1 MIRHK
6 NRRPDDRV
14 RRPAMTIAAL
24 AAAAALAG
32 WTPAGPAAGALAAA
46 SPVSGSPACVAQT
59 ARPAW
64 WITDRYDRLVLGYD
78 PAMYLTMGYS
88 VYGYEPDL
96 TGNGHIGTYQTAG
109 STLAQSVLPNGDLA
123 ARFNGTGQ
131 YLQVPSSGSL
141 SVPSTG
147 CLTVQAWIQPST
159 LQFPD
164 EEGSGYV
171 YVLGKGNAG
180 KQEYALR
187 MYSLTNSENPVRPN
201 RISAYAFNLSGGLGS
216 GSYFQS
222 PVRAKAWMLVTFVI
236 DAQPSATWPHGYVS
250 IYQNSTLRGQVSLS
264 QFGVTPQAASAP
276 FCVGT
281 RQLQSFFEGAV
292 GKVAVFDYVLSP
304 SQIAAIYGAMAGQ
317 RTG

>member
-1 MIRHK
+1 
-6 NRRPDDRV
+6 V
-14 RRPAMTIAAL
+14 AGLALAVTAAL
-24 AAAAALAG
+24 SGLMAVGHPARALGA
-32 WTPAGPAAGALAAA
+32 TPPAAPA
-46 SPVSGSPACVAQT
+46 SCPAKV

-78 PAMYLTMGYS
+78 PAMYLTMGYAGA
-88 VYGYEPDL
+88 GYEPDL
-96 TGNGHIGTYQTAG
+96 TGNGHNGTYQAAG
-109 STLAQSVLPNGDLA
+109 RPLASSMLPNGDLA
-123 ARFNGTGQ
+123 ASFNGAGQ
-131 YLQVPSSGSL
+131 YLQVPSSSSL
-141 SVPSTG
+141 SAPHTG

-171 YVLGKGNAG
+171 YVLGKGSAG

-216 GSYFQS
+216 GSYFQG
-222 PVRAKAWMLVTFVI
+222 PVQTQAWMLVTFVI
-236 DAQPSATWPHGYVS
+236 DAQPSAAWPHGYVS
-250 IYQNSTLRGQVSLS
+250 IYQNTALRGQVSLS
-264 QFGVTPQAASAP
+264 QFSVTPQAASAP

-304 SQIAAIYGAMAGQ
+304 SQISAIYSAMSYYRVSPIG
-317 RTG
+317 